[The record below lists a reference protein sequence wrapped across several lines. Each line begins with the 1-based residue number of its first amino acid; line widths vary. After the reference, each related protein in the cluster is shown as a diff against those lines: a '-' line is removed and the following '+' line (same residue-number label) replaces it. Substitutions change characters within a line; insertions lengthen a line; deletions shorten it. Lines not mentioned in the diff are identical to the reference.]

1 MSRIAHFAFI
11 LLFCFTV
18 SKSVNAE
25 NKSAPNISLAQINA
39 DGMIADLKYLVLD
52 LADDKKGWSNL
63 EELLPSFL
71 EGIDKTRPLR
81 IDILLGENQKERY
94 RLILPISDLGDFRD
108 NLEIF
113 EISSKKQ
120 RNGPYILGN
129 LFEGFMKYLQ
139 NEKYVVISEK
149 LSEVN
154 EIDDPLKRIEGLLKE
169 KYDFSAL
176 ITNEKEGVEDRK
188 KSMTSTRKQLLA
200 AVKKKRDETDN
211 AFELRKLAFTHQMDE
226 LERLFVE
233 SEKMVIGWTTDAP
246 ANEGRLVFT
255 LKALEG
261 TSLDASIKQFATKP
275 SYFANVPVKMDGIL
289 NGRINHPLDE
299 MRKENFTAFYK
310 LLLPS
315 LQDRIDANKDLTDEQ
330 KTSGKKVAALII
342 EMLDAGKETSLV
354 DGFIDSNSTTDGK
367 YTLLGGIRS
376 ADGAK
381 LKEIVE
387 LLPKVMKDQTVET
400 DVVNEESLKIH
411 KINIKTE
418 YKAGF
423 DELFGTGEALY
434 VGSTPEALWV
444 AAGPDSI
451 KRITDASKLVKEPA
465 PEKVSPEV
473 IELNVKTLPWLKMV
487 NKLRGEKGNQ
497 EIREMLI
504 KSLTSTDD
512 TFSFVMKREGETID
526 GKAKLDKGILKFIG
540 NVIAKFSKETL

>member
-1 MSRIAHFAFI
+1 MSRIAHLAFI
-11 LLFCFTV
+11 LLFCFTFPQPV
-18 SKSVNAE
+18 AAE
-25 NKSAPNISLAQINA
+25 NKSAPSISLVQINA

-52 LADDKKGWSNL
+52 LADEKKGWSNL
-63 EELLPSFL
+63 EELLPTFL
-71 EGIDKTRPLR
+71 EGIDKTRPMR

-94 RLILPISDLGDFRD
+94 RLILPVSDLGKFRD
-108 NLEIF
+108 NLEVF

-120 RNGPYILGN
+120 RKGPYILGN
-129 LFEGFMKYLQ
+129 LFEGFMNYLQ
-139 NEKYVVISEK
+139 EEQYVVISEK
-149 LSEVN
+149 LSEVE
-154 EIDDPLKRIEGLLKE
+154 EITDPLQRVQELIAA

-176 ITNEKEGVEDRK
+176 ITNEKEGVEERK
-188 KSMTSTRKQLLA
+188 KSMISTREQLQA

-211 AFELRKLAFTHQMDE
+211 AYELRKLAFTHQMDE
-226 LERLFVE
+226 LERLFVQ
-233 SEKMVIGWTTDAP
+233 SEKMVIGWTTDAA

-255 LKALEG
+255 LKAIEG
-261 TSLDASIKQFATKP
+261 SSLDESIKQFATKP
-275 SYFANVPVKMDGIL
+275 SYFANVPVQMDGIL

-315 LQDRIDANKDLTDEQ
+315 LQERIQANKDLTDEQ
-330 KTSGKKVAALII
+330 KSAGKKVAALII
-342 EMLDAGKETSLV
+342 EMLDAGKEASLI
-354 DGFIDSNSTTDGK
+354 DGFIDTKSV
-367 YTLLGGIRS
+367 LGGARS
-376 ADGAK
+376 TDGAK

-411 KINIKTE
+411 KINIKDQ

-423 DELFGTGEALY
+423 EELFGAGEALY
-434 VGSTPEALWV
+434 VGSTPEALWI

-451 KRITDASKLVKEPA
+451 KRITEASKLVKEPA

>member
-1 MSRIAHFAFI
+1 MSRIAHLVFI
-11 LLFCFTV
+11 LLICFTV
-18 SKSVNAE
+18 PQPVAAE
-25 NKSAPNISLAQINA
+25 NKSAPSISLVQINA

-52 LADDKKGWSNL
+52 LADEKKGWSNL
-63 EELLPSFL
+63 EELLPTFL
-71 EGIDKTRPLR
+71 EGIDKTRPMR

-94 RLILPISDLGDFRD
+94 RLILPVSDLGKFRD
-108 NLEIF
+108 NLEVF

-120 RNGPYILGN
+120 RKGPYILGN
-129 LFEGFMKYLQ
+129 LFEGFMNYLQ
-139 NEKYVVISEK
+139 KEQYVVISEK
-149 LSEVN
+149 LSEVE
-154 EIDDPLKRIEGLLKE
+154 EITDPLQRVQELINA

-176 ITNEKEGVEDRK
+176 ITNEKEGVEERK
-188 KSMTSTRKQLLA
+188 KSMISTREQLLA

-211 AFELRKLAFTHQMDE
+211 AYELRKLAFTHQMDE
-226 LERLFVE
+226 LERLFVQ
-233 SEKMVIGWTTDAP
+233 SEKMVIGWTTDAA

-255 LKALEG
+255 LKAIEG
-261 TSLDASIKQFATKP
+261 SSLDESIKQFATKP
-275 SYFANVPVKMDGIL
+275 SYFANVPVQMDGIL

-299 MRKENFTAFYK
+299 MRKENITAFYK

-315 LQDRIDANKDLTDEQ
+315 LQERIQANKDLTDEQ
-330 KTSGKKVAALII
+330 KSAGKKVAALII
-342 EMLDAGKETSLV
+342 EMLDAGKEASLI
-354 DGFIDSNSTTDGK
+354 DGFIDTKSVADNK
-367 YTLLGGIRS
+367 YTLLGGARS
-376 ADGAK
+376 TDGAK

-411 KINIKTE
+411 KINIKDQ

-423 DELFGTGEALY
+423 EELFGAGEALY

-451 KRITDASKLVKEPA
+451 KRITEASKLVKEPA